1 MHLNLGDLSA
11 NWSGCGIIAVTNTIK
26 ARISMNRESLFLGT
40 LLVVALVAT
49 GVLFSSYLS
58 TILVAAVLAMAS
70 FGGFER
76 IKKKLKSPWAS
87 ALLMGVLAI
96 GFIFVPLGY
105 LVFKSIA
112 LASSVDVGFIQSKL
126 KEVMQLGESLLAKVP
141 GIEDQV
147 ASWVQSVNIPKL
159 SRTIFGFVGV
169 ITTKGAN
176 FVMDAFF
183 ILLFYLCFLIYGV
196 RMSKFVFA
204 TLPLSSNH
212 QKILVHETIMS
223 IRSLFYALFITA
235 FLQGAIFA
243 ILMVFYGMDGL
254 FWGLLYGI
262 ASMVPVVGGAL
273 VWIPLSVYAWLNIS
287 PMAAGVIALY
297 SIIILGTLVDN
308 FARPIVVGWVNK
320 HLLQNHQGMHEVL
333 VFFAMIAGIGTVGF
347 FGIILGPTIVALT
360 IVLMKLVQQNSLTCK
375 GD

>member
-1 MHLNLGDLSA
+1 
-11 NWSGCGIIAVTNTIK
+11 
-26 ARISMNRESLFLGT
+26 MNRESLFLGT

-70 FGGFER
+70 FGGFKR
-76 IKKKLKSPWAS
+76 IEKKLKSPWIS
-87 ALLMGVLAI
+87 ALVMGVLAI

-105 LVFKSIA
+105 LVFQSIA
-112 LASSVDVGFIQSKL
+112 FASSVDVGLIQSRL
-126 KEVMQLGESLLAKVP
+126 KEVMELGESLLAKVP

-147 ASWVQSVNIPKL
+147 ASWVQS
-159 SRTIFGFVGV
+159 GFVGV
-169 ITTKGAN
+169 ITAKGAT

-196 RMSKFVFA
+196 RMSEFVFA
-204 TLPLSSNH
+204 TLPLSSKH
-212 QKILVHETIMS
+212 QKILVHETLMS

-243 ILMVFYGMDGL
+243 ILMLFYGMDAL

-320 HLLQNHQGMHEVL
+320 HLLQNHQGIHEIL
-333 VFFAMIAGIGTVGF
+333 VFFAMIAGIGAVGF

>member
-1 MHLNLGDLSA
+1 
-11 NWSGCGIIAVTNTIK
+11 
-26 ARISMNRESLFLGT
+26 MNRESLFLGT

-70 FGGFER
+70 YGGYER
-76 IKKKLKSPWAS
+76 IEKKLKSPWLS

-105 LVFKSIA
+105 LVFQSIA
-112 LASSVDVGFIQSKL
+112 FASSVDVGLIQSRL
-126 KEVMQLGESLLAKVP
+126 KEVMELGESLLAKVP

-147 ASWVQSVNIPKL
+147 ASWVQSVDIPKL

-183 ILLFYLCFLIYGV
+183 ILLFYLCFLVYGV
-196 RMSKFVFA
+196 RMSEFVFA
-204 TLPLSSNH
+204 TLPLSVSH
-212 QKILVHETIMS
+212 RKVLVHETLMS

-243 ILMVFYGMDGL
+243 ILMVFYGMDAL

-287 PMAAGVIALY
+287 PIAAAVIALY

-308 FARPIVVGWVNK
+308 FARPVVVGWVNK
-320 HLLQNHQGMHEVL
+320 HLLQNHQGMHEIL
-333 VFFAMIAGIGTVGF
+333 VFFAMIAGIGAVGF

>member
-1 MHLNLGDLSA
+1 MVVSKHH
-11 NWSGCGIIAVTNTIK
+11 K
-26 ARISMNRESLFLGT
+26 ARDKMNRESLFLGT
-40 LLVVALVAT
+40 LLVIALLAT

-58 TILVAAVLAMAS
+58 AILVAAVLAMAS
-70 FGGFER
+70 FGGYQRVE
-76 IKKKLKSPWAS
+76 KKLKSPWIS
-87 ALLMGVLAI
+87 AISMGVLAI

-105 LVFKSIA
+105 LVFESIA
-112 LASSVDVGFIQSKL
+112 FGAKVDLGSIQSRL
-126 KEVMQLGESLLAKVP
+126 KEVIELGQNLLTKVP

-147 ASWVQSVNIPKL
+147 ASWAQSINIPKL
-159 SRTIFGFVGV
+159 SKTILSTLGV
-169 ITTKGAN
+169 ISAKGAN
-176 FVMDAFF
+176 FVIDAFF
-183 ILLFYLCFLIYGV
+183 ILLFYLCFLIYGK
-196 RMSKFVFA
+196 RMSDFIFA
-204 TLPLSSNH
+204 TLPLSLNH
-212 QKILVHETIMS
+212 QKILVHETLMS

-243 ILMVFYGMDGL
+243 ILMIFYGMDAL

-287 PMAAGVIALY
+287 PMAAIIMALY

-320 HLLQNHQGMHEVL
+320 HLLQNHQGMHEIL
-333 VFFAMIAGIGTVGF
+333 VFFAMIAGIGAVGF